1 MKASERRDPDAEQDA
16 EHRLYAAVM
25 TLQTIDEARDF
36 FRDLCTPAELQA
48 IADRW
53 RVVGLLREKRPYRE
67 IHDLT
72 GVSVTTIGRVA
83 RFLEFGNGGYRRA
96 VERLEAAEQAR
107 RPAQKRRARK

>member
-1 MKASERRDPDAEQDA
+1 MKASERRNPESEQDA
-16 EHRLYAAVM
+16 EHRLYAALM
-25 TLQTIDEARDF
+25 TLQNVDEARDF

-53 RVVGLLREKRPYRE
+53 RVVGLLREGRPYRE

-83 RFLEFGNGGYRRA
+83 RFLEYGNGGYRRA
-96 VERLEAAEQAR
+96 IERIEAAETPAR
-107 RPAQKRRARK
+107 RAQQQ

>member
-1 MKASERRDPDAEQDA
+1 MKAGERRDPGSEQDA
-16 EHRLYAAVM
+16 EHRMYAAVM
-25 TLQTIDEARDF
+25 TLRNVAEARDF

-53 RVVGLLREKRPYRE
+53 RVVGLLRDGRPYRE

-83 RFLEFGNGGYRRA
+83 RFLEYGNGGYRRA
-96 VERLEAAEQAR
+96 IERLEAKPANR
-107 RPAQKRRARK
+107 RERK